1 MYNTWYYK
9 RYYTVTQYIFVVDI
23 TMAAPLSARITRL
36 RCSEHP
42 QQKPRYFCCDKLI
55 CSLCYRNHSHHKLLL
70 NLEEKSEEMK
80 QSLPNMLQSLEKMQ
94 HKVELKIK
102 QKEDLL
108 RKNTTLSHRNKEN
121 IHKRIQDV
129 INYFK
134 VVEQNIKRDC
144 KKRHEQ
150 VEQEL
155 NEMIDKQKNVHDELK
170 TLQLSCTSLQS
181 YRSTTEIVRV
191 GIKLNDQFNAID
203 TNEQGS
209 LPSIPEFICP
219 DRIGD
224 KDTIRRLIG
233 TIHDG
238 LDMDSDWTTDE
249 SDRFEIVKSFKFK
262 HENVGIA
269 PLSVDSAWLYTV
281 DGPIRMIS
289 QNGVVMKEVPNLKK
303 RKIEKIST
311 TKLNNAW
318 VTDLEKCSVKMLT
331 EQGELEHRF
340 SIASPFHLFG
350 ICPTRSGK
358 SIWICLADKS
368 SFIPKLKGRTK
379 VVEMTNSGVTL
390 REIENQN
397 RNNFFTF
404 PYKCAENINEDLCV
418 VDRITE
424 NKGQVFIFDKNCDP
438 KGGYI
443 GTDVDKDFDPRDIC
457 CNSKGN
463 IIISDFTNNVIHI
476 LDQDGNVERL
486 LNTASHDLRQ
496 PVTIAT
502 DVNDRIWVTFNDGNI
517 IIIKYP

>member
-1 MYNTWYYK
+1 
-9 RYYTVTQYIFVVDI
+9 
-23 TMAAPLSARITRL
+23 MAAPMSTRLTKL
-36 RCSEHP
+36 RCSDHP
-42 QQKPRYFCCDKLI
+42 QQKPEYFCCDKLI
-55 CSLCYRNHSHHKLLL
+55 CSLCYRNHSCHKSLLTL
-70 NLEEKSEEMK
+70 KEKSDEIK
-80 QSLPNMLQSLEKMQ
+80 QSLPNMIQSLENMHLKI
-94 HKVELKIK
+94 ELKIR

-108 RKNTTLSHRNKEN
+108 KKNRNLSHRNNEN
-121 IHKRIQDV
+121 IHKRIQEV
-129 INYFK
+129 INHFK

-155 NEMIDKQKNVHDELK
+155 NETIDKQTNVYDELK

-181 YRSTTEIVRV
+181 YKSTTEIVRV
-191 GIKLNDQFNAID
+191 GIKLNDQFSAID
-203 TNEQGS
+203 TNVQGS

-224 KDTIRRLIG
+224 DDTIRRLIG
-233 TIHDG
+233 TVNDG

-249 SDRFEIVKSFKFK
+249 SDRFEIVNSFKQK
-262 HENVGIA
+262 HGNVGIA
-269 PLSVDSAWLYTV
+269 PISVDSAWLYTV
-281 DGPIRMIS
+281 DGPILMIS
-289 QNGVVMKEVPNLKK
+289 QNGDVIKEVPNIKK

-311 TKLNNAW
+311 TKFKNAW
-318 VTDLEKCSVKMLT
+318 VTDLEKCSVKVLT
-331 EQGELEHRF
+331 EKGELEHKF
-340 SIASPFHLFG
+340 SIASPFHPFG
-350 ICPTRSGK
+350 ICHTRSGK

-379 VVEMTNSGVTL
+379 VVKMSNSGETL
-390 REIENQN
+390 QEIEYQN
-397 RNNFFTF
+397 KNNFFTF

-424 NKGQVFIFDKNCDP
+424 NKGQVYIFDKTCYP
-438 KGGYI
+438 KGAYI
-443 GTDVDKDFDPRDIC
+443 GTGVDKDFDPRDIC

-486 LNTASHDLRQ
+486 LNTESHDLRQ

-502 DVNDRIWVTFNDGNI
+502 DDSDRIWVTFNDGHV